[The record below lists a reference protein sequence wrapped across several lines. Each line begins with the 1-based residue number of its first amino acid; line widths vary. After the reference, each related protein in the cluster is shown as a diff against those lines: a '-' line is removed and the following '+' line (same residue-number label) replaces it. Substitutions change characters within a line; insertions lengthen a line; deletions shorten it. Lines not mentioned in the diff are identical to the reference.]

1 MVAVHQPS
9 PPGAAPQPP
18 PDAGSTV
25 SPAPTSGKKLEV
37 AVPGDVA
44 VLVGFSIQTLPTTA
58 KGCPKN
64 GHLWVPAVIGMI
76 AKDAELRSHSDLPSP
91 ASEVQPGPVHIVSNE
106 PGMPLKLR
114 FYDLHGE
121 NGHLICEIL
130 KNILPNAPM
139 RSWDAV
145 AKVGC

>member
-1 MVAVHQPS
+1 MDVVHQLS
-9 PPGAAPQPP
+9 PAGAVPQPP
-18 PDAGSTV
+18 PDAGGPSL
-25 SPAPTSGKKLEV
+25 PAPMSGKLEV
-37 AVPGDVA
+37 VVPGDGTFH
-44 VLVGFSIQTLPTTA
+44 GFIQTLPTTA
-58 KGCPKN
+58 KGSPKN

-76 AKDAELRSHSDLPSP
+76 AKDAELRSHSGLPSP

-114 FYDLHGE
+114 FYDLHGD

>member
-9 PPGAAPQPP
+9 PPGAVPEPP
-18 PDAGSTV
+18 PDAGSTS

-76 AKDAELRSHSDLPSP
+76 AKDASLRNHSSAGAEGTSAEP
-91 ASEVQPGPVHIVSNE
+91 VQIVSNE

-114 FYDLHGE
+114 FHDLHGE
-121 NGHLICEIL
+121 NGRLICEIL

>member
-1 MVAVHQPS
+1 M
-9 PPGAAPQPP
+9 
-18 PDAGSTV
+18 
-25 SPAPTSGKKLEV
+25 SGKLEV
-37 AVPGDVA
+37 VVPGDGTFH
-44 VLVGFSIQTLPTTA
+44 GFIQTLPTTA
-58 KGCPKN
+58 KGSPKN

-76 AKDAELRSHSDLPSP
+76 AKDASLRNHSSAGAEGTSAEP
-91 ASEVQPGPVHIVSNE
+91 VQIVSNE

-114 FYDLHGE
+114 FHDLHGE
-121 NGHLICEIL
+121 NGRLICEIL